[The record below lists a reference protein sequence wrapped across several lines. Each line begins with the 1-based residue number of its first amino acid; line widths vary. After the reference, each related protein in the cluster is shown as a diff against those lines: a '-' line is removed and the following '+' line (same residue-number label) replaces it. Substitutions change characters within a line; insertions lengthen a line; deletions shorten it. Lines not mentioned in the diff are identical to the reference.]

1 MSRDAA
7 GKSAC
12 ATMSFSGAM
21 LSLLHSLSTWAPI
34 VFIRDSRFGMPA
46 VQSVHLTGL
55 MVFLATMVI
64 LDLRLAGFGNR
75 ELSLYGLARQ
85 LKPWRTGAVTLTILS
100 GLFIF
105 LATPDKYLGSH
116 SFQVKMALFGCAIL
130 FHFVVLR
137 RFIASEPV
145 SRSRRI
151 NVLVAFLSLTLWF
164 SVGWAGRAIA
174 FIP

>member
-1 MSRDAA
+1 
-7 GKSAC
+7 
-12 ATMSFSGAM
+12 M
-21 LSLLHSLSTWAPI
+21 LSLFHWFAAWAPI
-34 VFIRDSRFGMPA
+34 VFIRDSKYGMPA

-55 MVFLATMVI
+55 TVFLAAMVI

-75 ELSLYGLARQ
+75 ESSLSGLARQ
-85 LKPWRTGAVTLTILS
+85 LRPWRAAAVTLVILS
-100 GLFIF
+100 GLVIF

-116 SFQVKMALFGCAIL
+116 PFQIKMALLCCAIL
-130 FHFVVLR
+130 FHYGVLR

-145 SRSRRI
+145 SCSRRI
-151 NVLVAFLSLTLWF
+151 NLIVAFLSLTLWF

>member
-1 MSRDAA
+1 
-7 GKSAC
+7 
-12 ATMSFSGAM
+12 
-21 LSLLHSLSTWAPI
+21 
-34 VFIRDSRFGMPA
+34 MPA

-55 MVFLATMVI
+55 TVFLATMVI

-75 ELSLYGLARQ
+75 ESSLSGLARQ
-85 LKPWRTGAVTLTILS
+85 LKPWRTGGVTLVILS
-100 GLFIF
+100 GLLIF

-116 SFQVKMALFGCAIL
+116 PFQSKMALLCCAIL

-145 SRSRRI
+145 SRPRRI
-151 NVLVAFLSLTLWF
+151 NVMVACLSLTLWF